1 LIPEY
6 LRDFAKIKEKVVFA
20 GVHNRVE
27 LWNEDS
33 WSQYKNKVVMEA
45 DALAEKLGQ
54 VGAF

>member
-1 LIPEY
+1 MIPEY